1 MLKYLSHI
9 LLFNLLLVINI
20 NADQLEI
27 TSDKLEVDRIDRV
40 STFSGNVYAHNMDIE
55 IWSEKL
61 IIKFHNSES
70 EIQQVNVADKVKIMG
85 QDITATGEAG
95 VYFPNE
101 EKLNVYGNVEVIEN
115 DNYVKCDELLL
126 GLKNSTSIMTS
137 NSSKRVEAI
146 IINK

>member
-1 MLKYLSHI
+1 MSL
-9 LLFNLLLVINI
+9 
-20 NADQLEI
+20 
-27 TSDKLEVDRIDRV
+27 
-40 STFSGNVYAHNMDIE
+40 
-55 IWSEKL
+55 KL
-61 IIKFHNSES
+61 IIKFHNSEND
-70 EIQQVNVADKVKIMG
+70 IQQVNVADKVKIMG
-85 QDITATGEAG
+85 QNITATGETG

-126 GLKNSTSIMTS
+126 DLKNSTSIMTS